1 LRALNESGQGLFS
14 IHHGSKA
21 SFVLINLN
29 SQREVI
35 PVDTHVHQIAHKHY
49 GIKMPSAKGGKVPMT
64 PKLYEDVA
72 TKLADMWGDYAGWA
86 HSVCDEEASVVET
99 P

>member
-1 LRALNESGQGLFS
+1 MRALDESGQGLFS
-14 IHHGSKA
+14 IHHHSKA
-21 SFVLINLN
+21 SFALIHPHP
-29 SQREVI
+29 QREVI

-49 GIKMPSAKGGKVPMT
+49 GIKMPSTKGGKVPMT
-64 PKLYEDVA
+64 PKLYEDLA

-86 HSVCDEEASVVET
+86 HSVCDVEANVVET